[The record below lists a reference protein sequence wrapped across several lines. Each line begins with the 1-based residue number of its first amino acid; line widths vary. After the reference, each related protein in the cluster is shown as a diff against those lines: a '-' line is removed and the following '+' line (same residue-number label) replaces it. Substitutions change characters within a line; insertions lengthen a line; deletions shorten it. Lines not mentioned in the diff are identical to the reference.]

1 VLGRTDRRLRI
12 VVLLVVF
19 FAFAFGAV
27 SRLAYW
33 QVARGTELAQ
43 VALAQAER
51 PIEEQAVRGN
61 ILDRH
66 GVVLATT
73 AFRDTL
79 AAYPDQI
86 GLEQRR
92 RVAEALAPI
101 LGLDAAG
108 ADDLVARLTSGGRY
122 MVVNRE
128 LSEAQSIAVRELLAT
143 QGIPGLV
150 LEPHAVRLYPSPGGA
165 PGTTLASQLIGFVT
179 ASGTGSYGI
188 EQYYDSILAGR
199 PKLLATL
206 RDRDGRP
213 LQSSAQVLDPGTDG
227 QDLHLSIDA
236 SLQLQLEKELYAA
249 WVANAAKSASAVI
262 MDPKT
267 GELLA
272 WAAVPG
278 YDANNY
284 ARTAGSNPEVLQD
297 PILSQVYEP
306 GSVMKMFTAA
316 AALRDGHITPTT
328 KVRDR
333 QSLVFGTQTIHNSDL
348 KSMGVMRFRD
358 AIAYSRNLAT
368 AGVAMRLDRTTQKS
382 AAKLYDAWKT
392 LGIGSLTG
400 VDLSGEVA
408 GIAPD
413 PASQVWQPLDLAN
426 RAFGQGVAVTQIQ
439 LAVGYAAMANGGY
452 KVQPHLLS
460 GVGSEASLVV
470 APKRVITAGL
480 AADLKGILRHVTDSV
495 PWYAEGSL
503 IRGYEVGGKTG
514 TAQVWDPERGSYTY
528 NRFNFSFI
536 GYVGGD
542 EPAAVIAVRIG
553 EAVPRV
559 RGQGQLELG
568 ITSYQLF
575 RRIAI
580 DTISRLD
587 IPRSTDKDA
596 GFPEHGSAA
605 EMQLFPQRWQAW
617 REEVGKHKRDTTKNR
632 EGGRAIPGPAGH

>member
-1 VLGRTDRRLRI
+1 MLGRTDHRLRI
-12 VVLLVVF
+12 VILLVVF
-19 FAFAFGAV
+19 FAFAFAAV

-33 QVARGTELAQ
+33 QVARGGELSQA
-43 VALAQAER
+43 ALSQAER

-61 ILDRH
+61 IFDRN

-86 GLEQRR
+86 PAALRR
-92 RVAEALAPI
+92 PLVTSLSPI
-101 LGLDAAG
+101 LQLDEKAG
-108 ADDLVARLTSGGRY
+108 DDLVDRLGSGGRY
-122 MVVNRE
+122 LIVNRE
-128 LSEAQSIAVRELLAT
+128 LTEAQSVAVRDLINREGLAA
-143 QGIPGLV
+143 LV
-150 LEPHAVRLYPSPGGA
+150 LEPHAVRLYPSTGGA

-179 ASGTGSYGI
+179 AAGAGNYGI
-188 EQYYDSILAGR
+188 EQRYDSILAGR
-199 PKLLATL
+199 PKLLAAL
-206 RDRDGRP
+206 RDSDGRP
-213 LQSSAQVLDPGTDG
+213 LQSSAQVIDPGADG

-249 WVANAAKSASAVI
+249 WVANAAKSVSAVI
-262 MDPKT
+262 MDPKS

-278 YDANNY
+278 YDANDY
-284 ARTAGSNPEVLQD
+284 ARTASTHPEILQD
-297 PILSQVYEP
+297 PIVSQVYEP

-316 AALRDGHITPTT
+316 AAMKDSAITPNT
-328 KVRDR
+328 KVHDR
-333 QSLVFGTQTIHNSDL
+333 QELVFGTQTIHNSDL
-348 KSMGVMRFRD
+348 GSMGVMRFRD

-368 AGVAMRLDRTTQKS
+368 AEVAMKLDKTTQKS

-400 VDLSGEVA
+400 VDVSGEVG
-408 GIAPD
+408 GIAPN

-426 RAFGQGVAVTQIQ
+426 RAFGQSVAVTQIQ

-452 KVQPHLLS
+452 RVQPHLLS
-460 GVGSEASLVV
+460 AVGSEPSLEV

-480 AADLKGILRHVTDSV
+480 AADLKGIMHHVTGSV
-495 PWYAEGSL
+495 PWYADGSL

-514 TAQVWDPERGSYTY
+514 TAQVWDAEKGSYTY

-542 EPAAVIAVRIG
+542 EPAAIIAVRIG
-553 EAVPRV
+553 EAVPGV

-575 RRIAI
+575 RRIAV
-580 DTISRLD
+580 DTIARLD
-587 IPRSTDKDA
+587 IPRATDKDA

-605 EMQLFPQRWQAW
+605 EKQLFPQRWAAWQA
-617 REEVGKHKRDTTKNR
+617 EVKKHKRDAQKNR
-632 EGGRAIPGPAGH
+632 QGQGSLPGLAGY